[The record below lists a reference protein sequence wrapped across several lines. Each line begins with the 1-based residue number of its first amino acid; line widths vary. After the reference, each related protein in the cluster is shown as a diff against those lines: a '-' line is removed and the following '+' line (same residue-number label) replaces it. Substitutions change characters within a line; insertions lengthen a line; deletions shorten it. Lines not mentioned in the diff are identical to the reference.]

1 MRLRIAAGAG
11 AGLVAGLIFALVMR
25 VLPMSA
31 ADGRQITMITFAAG
45 LIRAGSP
52 VAGWLTYMA
61 YALVL
66 GVLFGALFFA
76 GRTGV
81 FRTAMLGGAWGVGW
95 FLVVGLGLVPALL
108 GSRPFSA
115 PALRELA
122 SVGVPLLIGHVVY
135 GLILGACFSLIL
147 NAFTRPGS
155 SGRAQPRMRRA
166 A

>member
-1 MRLRIAAGAG
+1 MRLRIAAGTG

-25 VLPMSA
+25 VLPISA
-31 ADGRQITMITFAAG
+31 ADGRQINMITYAAR

-52 VAGWLTYMA
+52 LAGWLAYVA

-95 FLVVGLGLVPALL
+95 FVVVGLGLVPALL
-108 GSRPFSA
+108 GSRPLSA

-122 SVGVPLLIGHVVY
+122 SIGVPLLIGHIVY
-135 GLILGACFSLIL
+135 GLILGAGFSLIL
-147 NAFTRPGS
+147 NAFTPPGS
-155 SGRAQPRMRRA
+155 SGRAQPGMRRA